1 MTKRFHSLFVLLITV
16 LTASISQ
23 AASVLVIQQAW
34 VQEGPPNTRV
44 LAGYMKMQNISEEP
58 MLITAAQSEQFAKV
72 EFHRSVQSDGITL
85 MVKHQ
90 TLTIDPGN
98 TLILKPGGFHLMLME
113 PKYSLKAGDWVEVSL
128 TLADKT
134 VIPLSM
140 QVQKPEQAVDH
151 SHHQH

>member
-1 MTKRFHSLFVLLITV
+1 MTKRFLSLFLLFSALLVT
-16 LTASISQ
+16 SISQ
-23 AASVLVIQQAW
+23 AVPVLVIQQAW

-44 LAGYMKMQNISEEP
+44 LAGYMKLQNMSEEP
-58 MLITAAQSEQFAKV
+58 ILITAAESEQFAKV
-72 EFHRSVQSDGITL
+72 EFHRSVHSDGITL
-85 MVKHQ
+85 MVKQQ

-98 TLILKPGGFHLMLME
+98 SLILKPGSFHLMLMG